1 MRKADIYYRSD
12 SFNLAL
18 EMYEKVIQEYSFDIL
33 GDDAIFK
40 KARLYEEMN
49 DLLNAKKLYE
59 KLILEYSNSIYTA
72 EARIRFRSI
81 RGDKNE

>member
-1 MRKADIYYRSD
+1 MRKADIYYRND

-18 EMYEKVIQEYSFDIL
+18 EMYEKVIQDYSFDIL
-33 GDDAIFK
+33 ADDAIFK
-40 KARLYEEMN
+40 KAKLFEEMN
-49 DLLNAKKLYE
+49 DLPNAKSYE

>member
-1 MRKADIYYRSD
+1 MRKADIYYGSD

-18 EMYEKVIQEYSFDIL
+18 EMYEKVIQDYSFDIL
-33 GDDAIFK
+33 ADDAIFK
-40 KARLYEEMN
+40 KAKLFEKMN
-49 DLLNAKKLYE
+49 DLESAKNLYE

>member
-1 MRKADIYYRSD
+1 
-12 SFNLAL
+12 
-18 EMYEKVIQEYSFDIL
+18 
-33 GDDAIFK
+33 
-40 KARLYEEMN
+40 MN
-49 DLLNAKKLYE
+49 DLESAKNLYE